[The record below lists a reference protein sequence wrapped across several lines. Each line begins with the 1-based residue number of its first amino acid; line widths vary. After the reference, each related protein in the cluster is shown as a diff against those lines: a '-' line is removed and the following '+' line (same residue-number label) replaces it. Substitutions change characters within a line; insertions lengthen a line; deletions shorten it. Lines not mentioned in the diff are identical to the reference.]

1 MMFIAVWGL
10 LIIVPFHAEAYEV
23 LIVQSSRA
31 PAYDEALKG
40 IRSVQRFSER
50 LLVLSDYTDVDLQR
64 IVREDRPLLIIAL
77 GDNAYA
83 AARKIRQLPVVVL
96 MAPNYRG
103 GSAGH
108 PAMTGVEISLP
119 PERYLSF
126 FNGMRL
132 KRVGVVGSPL
142 KSGQYIRAA
151 RQIERRYGI
160 ELVVREVSSPRDV
173 TSQLASLRGNVD
185 AIWLLPDD
193 TAVTRETVD
202 FYFLFSM
209 QQRIPI
215 VAFSSAYLQFGA
227 ACAIEINRQDIGRQA
242 GELASSLLNGT
253 DIENNPPVSPRKAV
267 VRSNSTVLRR
277 LGLQTKDSSSPAG
290 EGP

>member
-1 MMFIAVWGL
+1 MPVW
-10 LIIVPFHAEAYEV
+10 AEAYEV
-23 LIVQSSRA
+23 LILQSSKA

-40 IRSVQRFSER
+40 VRSVHRFSER
-50 LLVLSDYTDVDLQR
+50 LLVLSDYTDVDLHR

-83 AARKIRQLPVVVL
+83 AARKIRELPVVVL

-103 GSAGH
+103 GSGGH

-126 FNGMRL
+126 FSSMRL
-132 KRVGVVGSPL
+132 KRVGIVGSQA

-151 RQIERRYGI
+151 QQLDRRYGI
-160 ELVVREVSSPRDV
+160 ELVVREVGSPREV
-173 TSQLASLRGNVD
+173 ANQLASLRSNVD

-215 VAFSSAYLQFGA
+215 VAFSTAYLQFGA

-242 GELASSLLNGT
+242 GELASSLLNGA
-253 DIENNPPVSPRKAV
+253 DIEKHPPVSPRKAV
-267 VRSNSTVLRR
+267 VRTNATILHRLRLHAQDSPR
-277 LGLQTKDSSSPAG
+277 L
-290 EGP
+290 